1 MNIVERAKGIILKPT
16 ETWREIKEEQIT
28 IGELYKSYAVVL
40 AAIPAIA
47 QFIGSGLIGYSFMGT
62 HIRMGLGSALGS
74 AIVSYVMSLVSLYI
88 VALIADSLA
97 PSFGS
102 SRNITNAFKAVCYS
116 ITPTW
121 VAGVLYIF
129 PPLSVLVIIAGLYGI
144 YLFYLGLPLLMETP
158 KEKALGYVIVVIV
171 ITIVIYVAIGFI
183 TGMVFMSGP
192 MGRGM
197 MTG

>member
-1 MNIVERAKGIILKPT
+1 MNIVERTKSIILKPS
-16 ETWREIKEEQIT
+16 ETWQEIKTEQVT

-47 QFIGSGLIGYSFMGT
+47 QFIGNGLIGYSFMGT

-74 AIVSYVMSLVSLYI
+74 ALFSYAMSLIGLYI
-88 VALIADSLA
+88 VALVADALA

-102 SRNITNAFKAVCYS
+102 SKNITNAFKAVVYS
-116 ITPTW
+116 MTPSW
-121 VAGVLYIF
+121 VAGILYII
-129 PPLSVLVIIAGLYGI
+129 PPLSLLVIIAVIYGL

-171 ITIVIYVAIGFI
+171 ITIVIYIVIGFI

-197 MTG
+197 TAG